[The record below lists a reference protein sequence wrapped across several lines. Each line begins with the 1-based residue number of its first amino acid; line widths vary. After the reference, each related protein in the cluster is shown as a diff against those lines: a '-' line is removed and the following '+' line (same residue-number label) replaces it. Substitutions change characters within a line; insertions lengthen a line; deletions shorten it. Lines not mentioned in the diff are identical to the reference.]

1 VLGGYGAVGTEVTSQ
16 LRAGGDDYLVAG
28 RDPARA
34 DQVVN
39 LHQSGAATHRTALA
53 GVDVV
58 ANAAGVE
65 DPALAAIAAERGAAF
80 VDITATLR
88 LRRGAGA
95 PAAAPAGPGQRRP
108 APRLT
113 NLLAA
118 AVHHTDHGPID
129 IELLVGAGSATAPR
143 PPRGPTGCSAS
154 ASGIR
159 ARPRP
164 HPDAHHRPA
173 PARHGRARAMTNPP
187 IPPARPQPDQ
197 QGHDLRLVD

>member
-80 VDITATLR
+80 VDITATSAYVAR
-88 LRRGAGA
+88 LE
-95 PAAAPAGPGQRRP
+95 
-108 APRLT
+108 RL
-113 NLLAA
+113 
-118 AVHHTDHGPID
+118 
-129 IELLVGAGSATAPR
+129 R
-143 PPRGPTGCSAS
+143 PPRPVLVSVVL
-154 ASGIR
+154 
-159 ARPRP
+159 
-164 HPDAHHRPA
+164 HP
-173 PARHGRARAMTNPP
+173 G
-187 IPPARPQPDQ
+187 
-197 QGHDLRLVD
+197 